1 MYSIAA
7 NLIHL
12 EPASLPVPN
21 PTRPFWLDPP
31 EVNVLAKEGS
41 TGELTQDADV
51 CIIGSGITGISAAY
65 HLVNRLKGG
74 GVDLNTKGPIKIVVL
89 EARDFC
95 EWLLPFVSSISTV
108 PESALSLPYDD
119 DRLWCYG

>member
-1 MYSIAA
+1 MVVAHGLPLNVHDTSQAF
-7 NLIHL
+7 LESLSHL
-12 EPASLPVPN
+12 EPASLPVSN

-65 HLVNRLKGG
+65 HLVNRMKDGG
-74 GVDLNTKGPIKIVVL
+74 LDLTTKGHIKIVVL

-95 EWLLPFVSSISTV
+95 E
-108 PESALSLPYDD
+108 
-119 DRLWCYG
+119 